1 MNNPYGSIAKQGEPT
16 LREIDNYQLKLES
29 GVLFIQSERKNN
41 FRADFILDVNKKYVP
56 YIEMYKTSQF
66 QLLELDPNTNQPISQ

>member
-29 GVLFIQSERKNN
+29 GVLFIQSERKT
-41 FRADFILDVNKKYVP
+41 IL
-56 YIEMYKTSQF
+56 E
-66 QLLELDPNTNQPISQ
+66 PISS